1 MFSVYIDKKAYSK
14 ILQNRDKHP
23 YWFKILKL
31 HSDVFLNV
39 DDQFFQREQEKALIR
54 EELSEDTLLLLNALD
69 SGRLPQPLLN
79 FFEEIY
85 SEINEELNS
94 YPSTSDSIRSKPRAV
109 LILDITQAKA
119 QELQK
124 KFGFAFISANELEKG
139 VFHSGWSKNFRR
151 NEIVQNGWADIYSKF
166 TISPSNSIVVTDPY
180 LFSHETKDENLGE
193 GNIIRM
199 IEQILPKQL
208 DIDYH
213 ITILTSRKMPSG
225 KDIPVHKF
233 ATISNRLVSRI
244 TGLRPYKILV
254 EIINSET
261 IHPRLIITNYAF
273 SKCEKGFKV
282 FNPSQY
288 NMINDSGHD
297 FIYKEAFAGLEDMG
311 GSIPFQFAENYL
323 EELKVIYER
332 AIRLESLEKIVFRN
346 FEQESPTPV
355 NRLLLDV

>member
-1 MFSVYIDKKAYSK
+1 MFSVYIDKKAFSK
-14 ILQNRDKHP
+14 ILQDRDKHP

-39 DDQFFQREQEKALIR
+39 DDQFFEREQEKAQIR

-69 SGRLPQPLLN
+69 SGRLPRPLLS

-85 SEINEELNS
+85 SEINEDLSS
-94 YPSTSDSIRSKPRAV
+94 YPSTSDSIKSKPRAV

-139 VFHSGWSKNFRR
+139 VFHSGWSRNFRR
-151 NEIVQNGWADIYSKF
+151 NEVVQNGWVGIYSKF
-166 TISPSNSIVVTDPY
+166 TVSPSNAMVVTDPY
-180 LFSHETKDENLGE
+180 LFSHETQDENLGE

-199 IEQILPKQL
+199 IEQILPEQL

-213 ITILTSRKMPSG
+213 ITIITSRKMPSG
-225 KDIPVHKF
+225 KSIPEPKF
-233 ATISNRLVSRI
+233 GTISKRLVNSI
-244 TGLRPYKILV
+244 SGLRPYNILV
-254 EIINSET
+254 EIISSET

-273 SKCEKGFKV
+273 SKCEKGFKI

-297 FIYKEAFAGLEDMG
+297 FIYKEAFVGLDDMS
-311 GSIPFQFAENYL
+311 GSTPFQFAENYL

-332 AIRLESLEKIVFRN
+332 AIRIKSLEQIVFRN